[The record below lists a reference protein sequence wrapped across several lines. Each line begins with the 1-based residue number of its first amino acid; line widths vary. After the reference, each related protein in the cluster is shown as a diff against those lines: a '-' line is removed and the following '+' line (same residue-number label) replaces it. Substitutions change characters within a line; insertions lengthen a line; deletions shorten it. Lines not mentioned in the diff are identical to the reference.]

1 MEGVMNEKIGDLNWE
16 ACKTCKHGERPE
28 GGCDIEDQLTYCLD
42 FSTDAVI
49 CDDYDEK
56 GGDP

>member
-1 MEGVMNEKIGDLNWE
+1 MNEKIGDLNWE